1 MLKEFMSN
9 MINERIEKYKKD
21 GEYSFSFGA
30 FPTFELINKKSEQVV
45 CVLLHS
51 KLNKTAEI
59 EKLIDLCKKKNIE
72 IIESDKTIN
81 RIADKEN
88 CFVVGVF
95 KKYETK
101 VDVGNNLVL
110 VNPSDMGNMGT
121 IMRTAL
127 GFGMKNIIIVRPCV
141 DVFNPKVVR
150 ASMGAIFG
158 LNIQEFDSVEE
169 YLNFSKNKKYFFMLD
184 GKKTLGK
191 FDFEK
196 TDCDLVFG
204 NEASGLPDFLLD
216 YDESVVIKHSKDID
230 SLNLPISV
238 GISLFEFSKRN

>member
-1 MLKEFMSN
+1 MSN
-9 MINERIEKYKKD
+9 VINERIEKYKKD

-30 FPTFELINKKSEQVV
+30 FPTFELVEKRSEQVV

-51 KLNKTAEI
+51 KLNRSEEI
-59 EKLIDLCKKKNIE
+59 EKLIGLCKEKGIE
-72 IIESDKTIN
+72 ILESDKTIN

-95 KKYETK
+95 KKYLTK
-101 VDVGNNLVL
+101 VEKGDNLVL

-127 GFGMKNIIIVRPCV
+127 GFGMKNLIIVRPCV
-141 DVFNPKVVR
+141 DIFNPKVVR
-150 ASMGAIFG
+150 ASMGAIFS
-158 LNIQEFDSVEE
+158 LNIQEFDSVQD
-169 YLNFSKNKKYFFMLD
+169 YLDYSKNKKYFFMLD
-184 GKKTLGK
+184 GKNTLGEFV
-191 FDFEK
+191 FDK
-196 TDCDLVFG
+196 SNCDLVFG

-216 YDESVVIKHSKDID
+216 YDESVVIKHSKNID

-238 GISLFEFSKRN
+238 GISLFEFTKKK